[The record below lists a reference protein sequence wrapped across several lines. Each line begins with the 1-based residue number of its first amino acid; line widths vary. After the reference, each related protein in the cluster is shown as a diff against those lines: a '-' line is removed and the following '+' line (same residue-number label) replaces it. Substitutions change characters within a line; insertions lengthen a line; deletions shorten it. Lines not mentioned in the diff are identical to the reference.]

1 MLQKWI
7 KKFVEYAAEME
18 KKFVEHVEYAA
29 EMDKKVCRTRR
40 ICCRNG

>member
-7 KKFVEYAAEME
+7 

-29 EMDKKVCRTRR
+29 EMDKKKFVEH
-40 ICCRNG
+40 IEYAAEMD